1 MFRRATLSSFPLARR
16 YATIENTLLFA
27 KPPPPPAQAQ
37 VEPGIDSESTQSAL
51 DPVLIDHL
59 VRIPASS
66 RPSLHNLINHYLER
80 SGRVLPFQL
89 PYESTPTPHRRVP
102 DTVQDGGVQLLA
114 HVVKEGDR
122 AKVSLSSAFAIQP
135 ESAPNTEAQPIIV
148 SCAHTLEEIRW
159 SPLLVM
165 PASASPSV
173 APDLDHV
180 RSSASFLVSRT
191 ESDQGN
197 TVTLVNGSQPA
208 VCTPIQSIQS
218 SLHRSDLIL
227 ASLPA
232 QTPKLRTL
240 PVSPYPAQ
248 AGTPIRAHLVSETR
262 PPGSAGEGWEPW
274 VGGWAKWVRGRV
286 LGYRDLAGR
295 EAEPGTY
302 DALAHMLFEPL
313 PTPGSSG
320 GPIVNEETGAVV
332 GVMLST
338 RMYNHIEGTRGWGVP
353 AEMIYEMFSLPG
365 LSLKRS

>member
-1 MFRRATLSSFPLARR
+1 MFRRAVLPSFPRLRT
-16 YATIENTLLFA
+16 YATIENTLVFP
-27 KPPPPPAQAQ
+27 KPPPPAPAQA
-37 VEPGIDSESTQSAL
+37 EPRIDSEPAQSAL
-51 DPVLIDHL
+51 DRVLIDHL
-59 VRIPASS
+59 VRTPASS
-66 RPSLHNLINHYLER
+66 RPSLNSLINHYLER
-80 SGRVLPFQL
+80 SGRVLPSQL
-89 PYESTPTPHRRVP
+89 PYESTPAPHRRVP
-102 DTVQDGGVQLLA
+102 DNVQDGAVQLLA

-122 AKVSLSSAFAIQP
+122 TKLSLSSAFAIQP
-135 ESAPNTEAQPIIV
+135 QSKPGVEAQPIIV

-159 SPLLVM
+159 SPLLVL
-165 PASASPSV
+165 PASLPSAV

-180 RSSASFLVSRT
+180 RSSASFLVSLAAGD
-191 ESDQGN
+191 ESSIVSLAEG
-197 TVTLVNGSQPA
+197 LQPA

-218 SLHRSDLIL
+218 SLHRSDLML

-248 AGTPIRAHLVSETR
+248 TGTPIRAHLVSETR
-262 PPGSAGEGWEPW
+262 PSGPAGEGWQPW

-302 DALAHMLFEPL
+302 DALSHMLFEPL

-338 RMYNHIEGTRGWGVP
+338 RMYNHVEGTRGWGVP

-365 LSLKRS
+365 LNLARS